1 MARYALLLRGVNVG
15 GNKKIA
21 MAELRDLLAG
31 CGYTE
36 VATLLQ
42 SGNAVFTVAGNPARD
57 KVIATIEAA
66 VAERF
71 GTTVRCIL
79 RTRDELQAIVEE
91 NPLAEVADN
100 PSRYLVVFLAEAA
113 PKGLGEEL
121 DADAYRPDEFRV
133 GRSEVYL
140 WLPGG
145 IADSKLGDY
154 FVGRKAPVL
163 GTGRNWN
170 TLLKLLKAL

>member
-21 MAELRDLLAG
+21 MSELRELLTG
-31 CGYTE
+31 CGYTD

-42 SGNAVFTVAGNPARD
+42 SGNAVFTVAGNPARA

-66 VAERF
+66 IADRF

-79 RTRDELQAIVEE
+79 RTRDELQRIVDE
-91 NPLAEVADN
+91 NPLADVADN
-100 PSRYLVVFLAEAA
+100 PSRYLVVFLGEPA
-113 PKGLGEEL
+113 PKDLGADL

-140 WLPGG
+140 WLPSG

-154 FVGRKAPVL
+154 FVGRKAKGL
-163 GTGRNWN
+163 ATGRNWN
-170 TLLKLLKAL
+170 TLLKLIKAL